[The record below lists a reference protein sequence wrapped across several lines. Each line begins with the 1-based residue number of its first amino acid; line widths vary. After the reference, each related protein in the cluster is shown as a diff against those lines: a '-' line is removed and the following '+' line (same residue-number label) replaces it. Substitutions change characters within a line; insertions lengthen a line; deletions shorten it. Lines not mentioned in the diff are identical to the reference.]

1 MEEVTRAGEGLDN
14 MVAVLAVFFYLCPT
28 GGTPGPLLFIR
39 VDRERGNN
47 ARTHTHKLANN

>member
-14 MVAVLAVFFYLCPT
+14 MVAVLDVFFYLCPT